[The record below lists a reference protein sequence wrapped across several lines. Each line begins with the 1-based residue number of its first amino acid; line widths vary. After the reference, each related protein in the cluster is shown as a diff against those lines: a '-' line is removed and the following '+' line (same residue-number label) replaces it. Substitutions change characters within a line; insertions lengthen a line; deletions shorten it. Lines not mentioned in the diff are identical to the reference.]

1 MAATVTY
8 LTPDGDVVEIDVSP
22 ATKLSFS
29 DSGVIF
35 LQTSDNTIA
44 GVFSTANVMGAV
56 LN

>member
-8 LTPDGDVVEIDVSP
+8 LTPDGDVVEIEVST

-29 DSGVIF
+29 DAGVIF
-35 LQTSDNTIA
+35 LQTSDNSIA
-44 GVFSTANVMGAV
+44 GVFSTANVIGAV

>member
-8 LTPDGDVVEIDVSP
+8 LTPDGDVVEIDVST

-35 LQTSDNTIA
+35 LQTPDNVIV
-44 GVFSTANVMGAV
+44 GVFSTANIIGAV

>member
-8 LTPDGDVVEIDVSP
+8 LTPDGDVVEIEVST

-29 DSGVIF
+29 EAGVIF
-35 LQTSDNTIA
+35 LQTSDNSIA
-44 GVFSTANVMGAV
+44 GVFSTANIIGAV